1 MLSAYC
7 FGNLVLYFFSL
18 IFCIFLAPNS
28 LLYYVVKYDIS
39 KEQLQTF
46 IEQLKFP
53 YTLLTLNQN
62 SGGFV
67 TVNSILDKLDEYKK
81 LSPLRLQYERF
92 PGILVPALSA
102 FAGIYRLTLPGQLF
116 VDNIAVALLMS
127 YGFFIAMRF
136 GSSLRNQK

>member
-1 MLSAYC
+1 MLSPYV
-7 FGNLVLYFFSL
+7 FGNLIWCFGSFM
-18 IFCIFLAPNS
+18 FCVFLAPNS

-53 YTLLTLNQN
+53 YTLLALNQN
-62 SGGFV
+62 SASFV
-67 TVNSILDKLDEYKK
+67 TVNSIIDKLDEYKK
-81 LSPLRLQYERF
+81 LSLLRLQYERF
-92 PGILVPALSA
+92 PGVLLPALSA

-127 YGFFIAMRF
+127 YGFFIALRF
-136 GSSLRNQK
+136 GSSLHH